1 MSINKEKFWQSRRV
15 WASALTLIVSIGIVL
30 LPDQTETLIMMG
42 GLVASSLG
50 ISSWAFPKN

>member
-15 WASALTLIVSIGIVL
+15 WASALTLIVSIGVII

-42 GLVASSLG
+42 GLVASALG
-50 ISSWAFPKN
+50 ISSWTLPKN